1 LAGTKN
7 AKAVHDSEL
16 ALFLDMLMAERGAAA
31 HTIDAYTRDISDFL
45 AFLAAKKSSAAK
57 ASADDVR
64 AYLESL
70 AGKGLAPTSRAR
82 KLSAIRQFFRFLLG
96 EGLRADDPTSAI
108 DSPKLGRPLPKIL
121 SLSEVETLI
130 ETAKLACDTSAEGAP
145 RRRALRLYALLE
157 TLYASGLR
165 VSELIALPRNVLAA
179 DDRVLTITG
188 KGGRERLVPL
198 NEAARG
204 ALAAHLVALEDDEGL
219 AASLWLFRPG
229 VEGVGA
235 RRQSRS
241 RPGLAACA
249 APCLCQPSP
258 GKRGGFA
265 HGPAASGARG
275 HLDHADLYPCD
286 RGALAPAGGAASP
299 AGSGSLNETALVS
312 GLRRRGRRLT
322 GSRHEANYNRISV
335 VFPFVVRMP
344 ARENPGFPRGLAK
357 LHAYIS
363 RFRKADRGA

>member
-1 LAGTKN
+1 MAGTKN

-57 ASADDVR
+57 ASADNVR

-204 ALAAHLVALEDDEGL
+204 ALAAHLVLLEDDEGL
-219 AASLWLFRPG
+219 AASLWLFPTG
-229 VEGVGA
+229 DGGQHIT
-235 RRQSRS
+235 RQRLGQELK
-241 RPGLAACA
+241 GLALA
-249 APCLCQPSP
+249 ANLDPARVSP
-258 GKRGGFA
+258 HVLRHAFASHLLERGADLRTVQQLLG
-265 HGPAASGARG
+265 
-275 HLDHADLYPCD
+275 HADISTTQIYTHVIEE
-286 RGALAPAGGAASP
+286 R
-299 AGSGSLNETALVS
+299 
-312 GLRRRGRRLT
+312 LRRLVEQHHPLAQAHLTKRR
-322 GSRHEANYNRISV
+322 
-335 VFPFVVRMP
+335 
-344 ARENPGFPRGLAK
+344 
-357 LHAYIS
+357 
-363 RFRKADRGA
+363 